1 MSALKSRLAIGLT
14 GFPLVVLAILNGG
27 WIFSIIIILAAT
39 IAFKEFLALK
49 LSDDNPIFWL
59 IFGCFYVLG
68 SLFCLL
74 LLREVDTL
82 ISYKTGSESY
92 FTLLLFAGVSINDSF
107 SYIFGKWI
115 GGKKIVPSISPNKT
129 YSGLIGGLIG
139 SIVFICLFD
148 RFIFDLTFIEKCIFV
163 FILNIIGF
171 LGDIFESS
179 LKRRAKIKDSSR
191 LLMGHGGMLDRLDS
205 LILTTPVTLFY
216 VIAYHLF

>member
-49 LSDDNPIFWL
+49 LSDDNPILWL
-59 IFGCFYVLG
+59 IFGCVYVLG

-74 LLREVDTL
+74 VLREIDTL
-82 ISYKTGSESY
+82 LGSY
-92 FTLLLFAGVSINDSF
+92 FTVLLFAGVSVNDSF

-115 GGKKIVPSISPNKT
+115 GGKKIAPSMSPNKT
-129 YSGLIGGLIG
+129 YAGLIGGLIS
-139 SIVFICLFD
+139 SIAFICLFD
-148 RFIFDLTFIEKCIFV
+148 KFVFDLTFVDQCVFV

-179 LKRRAKIKDSSR
+179 LKRRAQIKDSSR

-216 VIAYHLF
+216 VIAYYL

>member
-49 LSDDNPIFWL
+49 LSDDNPILWL
-59 IFGCFYVLG
+59 MFGCVYVLG

-74 LLREVDTL
+74 LLRDIDT
-82 ISYKTGSESY
+82 SSESY
-92 FTLLLFAGVSINDSF
+92 FTVLLFAGVSVNDSF

-115 GGKKIVPSISPNKT
+115 GGKKIAPSMSPNKT
-129 YSGLIGGLIG
+129 YAGLIGGLIS
-139 SIVFICLFD
+139 SIAFICLFD
-148 RFIFDLTFIEKCIFV
+148 KLVFSLTFVDQCVFV

-216 VIAYHLF
+216 VIAYYL

>member
-49 LSDDNPIFWL
+49 LSDDNPILWL
-59 IFGCFYVLG
+59 IFGCVYVLG

-74 LLREVDTL
+74 VLREIDTL
-82 ISYKTGSESY
+82 LGSY
-92 FTLLLFAGVSINDSF
+92 FTVLLFAGVSVNDSF

-115 GGKKIVPSISPNKT
+115 GGKKIAPSMSPNKT
-129 YSGLIGGLIG
+129 YAGLIGGLIS
-139 SIVFICLFD
+139 SIAFICLFD
-148 RFIFDLTFIEKCIFV
+148 KFVFGLTFVDQCVFV

>member
-49 LSDDNPIFWL
+49 LSDDNPILWL
-59 IFGCFYVLG
+59 IFGCVYVLG

-74 LLREVDTL
+74 VLREIDTL
-82 ISYKTGSESY
+82 LGSY
-92 FTLLLFAGVSINDSF
+92 FTVLLFAGVSVNDSF

-115 GGKKIVPSISPNKT
+115 GGKKIAPSMSPNKT
-129 YSGLIGGLIG
+129 YAGLIGGLIS
-139 SIVFICLFD
+139 SIAFICLFD
-148 RFIFDLTFIEKCIFV
+148 QFVFGLTFVDKCVFV

-179 LKRRAKIKDSSR
+179 LKRRAEIKDSSR

-216 VIAYHLF
+216 VIAYYL

>member
-49 LSDDNPIFWL
+49 LSDDNPILWL
-59 IFGCFYVLG
+59 IFGFVYVLG

-74 LLREVDTL
+74 VLREIDTL
-82 ISYKTGSESY
+82 LESY
-92 FTLLLFAGVSINDSF
+92 FTILLFAGVSVNDSF

-115 GGKKIVPSISPNKT
+115 GGKKIAPSMSPNKT
-129 YSGLIGGLIG
+129 YAGLIGGLIS
-139 SIVFICLFD
+139 SIVFILLFD
-148 RFIFDLTFIEKCIFV
+148 KFAVLDLSLVDKCVFV

-179 LKRRAKIKDSSR
+179 LKRRAQIKDSSR

>member
-14 GFPLVVLAILNGG
+14 GFPLVVLAIINGG
-27 WIFSIIIILAAT
+27 WIFSLIIILAAT

-59 IFGCFYVLG
+59 MFGFVYVLG

-74 LLREVDTL
+74 VLREIDTL
-82 ISYKTGSESY
+82 LGSY
-92 FTLLLFAGVSINDSF
+92 FTLLLFAGVSVNDSF

-115 GGKKIVPSISPNKT
+115 GGKKIAPSMSPNKT
-129 YSGLIGGLIG
+129 YAGLIGGLAS

-148 RFIFDLTFIEKCIFV
+148 KFVFGLTFFDKCVFV

-216 VIAYHLF
+216 VIAYYL

>member
-49 LSDDNPIFWL
+49 LSDDNPILWL
-59 IFGCFYVLG
+59 IFGCVYVLG

-74 LLREVDTL
+74 VLREIDTL
-82 ISYKTGSESY
+82 LGSY
-92 FTLLLFAGVSINDSF
+92 FTVLLFAGVSVNDSF

-115 GGKKIVPSISPNKT
+115 GGKKIAPSMSPNKT
-129 YSGLIGGLIG
+129 YAGLIGGLIS
-139 SIVFICLFD
+139 SIAFICLFD
-148 RFIFDLTFIEKCIFV
+148 KFVFDLTFVDQCVFV

-216 VIAYHLF
+216 VIAYYL

>member
-49 LSDDNPIFWL
+49 LSDDNPILWL
-59 IFGCFYVLG
+59 IFGCVYVLG

-74 LLREVDTL
+74 VLREIDTL
-82 ISYKTGSESY
+82 LGSY
-92 FTLLLFAGVSINDSF
+92 FTVLLFAGVSVNDSF
-107 SYIFGKWI
+107 SYVFGKWI
-115 GGKKIVPSISPNKT
+115 GGKKIAPSMSPNKT
-129 YSGLIGGLIG
+129 YAGLIGGLIS

-148 RFIFDLTFIEKCIFV
+148 KFVFDLTFIDKCVFV

-216 VIAYHLF
+216 VIAYYL

>member
-49 LSDDNPIFWL
+49 LSDDNPILWL
-59 IFGCFYVLG
+59 IFGCVYVLG

-74 LLREVDTL
+74 VLREIDTL
-82 ISYKTGSESY
+82 LGSY
-92 FTLLLFAGVSINDSF
+92 FTVLLFAGVSVNDSF

-115 GGKKIVPSISPNKT
+115 GGKKIAPSMSPNKT
-129 YSGLIGGLIG
+129 YAGLIGGLIS
-139 SIVFICLFD
+139 SIAFICLFD
-148 RFIFDLTFIEKCIFV
+148 KLVFSLTFVDQCVFV

-216 VIAYHLF
+216 VIAYYL

>member
-49 LSDDNPIFWL
+49 LSDDNPILWL
-59 IFGCFYVLG
+59 IFGCVYVLG

-74 LLREVDTL
+74 VLREIDTL
-82 ISYKTGSESY
+82 LGSY
-92 FTLLLFAGVSINDSF
+92 FTVLLFAGVSVNDSF

-115 GGKKIVPSISPNKT
+115 GGKKIAPSMSPNKT
-129 YSGLIGGLIG
+129 YAGLIGGLIS
-139 SIVFICLFD
+139 SIAFICLFD
-148 RFIFDLTFIEKCIFV
+148 KFVFDLTFFDKCVFV

-179 LKRRAKIKDSSR
+179 LKRRAQIKDSSR
-191 LLMGHGGMLDRLDS
+191 LLMGHGGMLDRLVS

-216 VIAYHLF
+216 VIAYYL

>member
-49 LSDDNPIFWL
+49 LSDDNPILWL
-59 IFGCFYVLG
+59 IFGCVYVLG

-74 LLREVDTL
+74 LLRDIDT
-82 ISYKTGSESY
+82 SSESY
-92 FTLLLFAGVSINDSF
+92 FTVLLFAGVSVNDSF

-115 GGKKIVPSISPNKT
+115 GGKKIAPSMSPNKT
-129 YSGLIGGLIG
+129 YAGLIGGLIS
-139 SIVFICLFD
+139 SIAFICLFD
-148 RFIFDLTFIEKCIFV
+148 KLVFSLTFVDQCVFV

-216 VIAYHLF
+216 VIAYYL

>member
-27 WIFSIIIILAAT
+27 WIFSIVIILAAT

-49 LSDDNPIFWL
+49 LSDDNPILWL
-59 IFGCFYVLG
+59 MFGCVYVLG

-74 LLREVDTL
+74 LLRDIDT
-82 ISYKTGSESY
+82 SSESY
-92 FTLLLFAGVSINDSF
+92 FTVLLFAGVSVNDSF

-115 GGKKIVPSISPNKT
+115 GGKKIAPSMSPNKT
-129 YSGLIGGLIG
+129 YAGLIGGLIS
-139 SIVFICLFD
+139 SIAFICLFD
-148 RFIFDLTFIEKCIFV
+148 KLVFSLTFVDQCVFV

-216 VIAYHLF
+216 VIAYYL

>member
-49 LSDDNPIFWL
+49 LSDDNPILWL
-59 IFGCFYVLG
+59 MFGCVYVLG

-74 LLREVDTL
+74 VLREIDTL
-82 ISYKTGSESY
+82 LGSY
-92 FTLLLFAGVSINDSF
+92 FTVLLFAGVSVNDSF

-115 GGKKIVPSISPNKT
+115 GGKKIAPSMSPNKT
-129 YSGLIGGLIG
+129 YAGLIGGLIS
-139 SIVFICLFD
+139 SIAFICLFD
-148 RFIFDLTFIEKCIFV
+148 KFVFDLTFVDQCVFV

-216 VIAYHLF
+216 VIAYYL

>member
-49 LSDDNPIFWL
+49 LSDDNPILWL
-59 IFGCFYVLG
+59 IFGCVYVLG

-74 LLREVDTL
+74 VLREIDTL
-82 ISYKTGSESY
+82 LGSY
-92 FTLLLFAGVSINDSF
+92 FTVLLFAGVSVNDSF

-115 GGKKIVPSISPNKT
+115 GGKKIAPSMSPNKT
-129 YSGLIGGLIG
+129 YAGLIGGLIS
-139 SIVFICLFD
+139 SIAFICLFD
-148 RFIFDLTFIEKCIFV
+148 KFVFDLTFIDKCVFV

-216 VIAYHLF
+216 VIAYYL

>member
-49 LSDDNPIFWL
+49 LSDDNPILWL
-59 IFGCFYVLG
+59 MFGCVYVLG

-74 LLREVDTL
+74 VLREIDTL
-82 ISYKTGSESY
+82 LGSY
-92 FTLLLFAGVSINDSF
+92 FTVLLFAGVSVNDSF

-115 GGKKIVPSISPNKT
+115 GGKKIAPSMSPNKT
-129 YSGLIGGLIG
+129 YAGLIGGLIS
-139 SIVFICLFD
+139 SIAFICLFD
-148 RFIFDLTFIEKCIFV
+148 KLVFSLTFVDQCVFV

-216 VIAYHLF
+216 VIAYYL